1 MFINDLFKNKNV
13 NEGWDELKS
22 RAGDVAKKTADTI
35 VSAGSAAGDAVSG
48 ALDVIPKPFDE
59 KTYQDRVSKP
69 YPKIDGPKK
78 TNETSKQDQ
87 LHQRHQEIRK
97 QSGKPHPN
105 YYKELRATFDLPD
118 DERWEKTA
126 ELKKKY
132 NIKESLRP
140 GERHHFE
147 INPATGKREYKG
159 IRGDRTDA
167 PNKRDSSGD
176 AAERADRERKAHIQH
191 DRRMTEQEHVPDRAM
206 RKAVGKLVPGGGSAL
221 NAVDAVRR
229 YVGGDNVGAGIAA
242 AGVLPAIQ
250 YPALATDLI
259 RDKVNTDKWFPSD
272 EEKSAALATPQADI
286 VNGHLRSADRRT
298 MMGPVTL
305 PGDEEKQTADWL
317 GKTLR
322 IKPRDTKEDIEET
335 YGGQL
340 HTKHKKNRFK
350 QIKKIK
356 QTQRKAHG
364 FSGLDESGCTMTE
377 EGRSCPVHGLAE
389 CPGYGM
395 TEGSTDDSRFQKM
408 MGNIQKSTPTL
419 VTGYVALEFA
429 SERKSKKIKGVTRN
443 GKPIPDVIN
452 DPEEELSGKIEFTP
466 DQLEQQLMSIG
477 RKYGWDSIEPGQGR
491 GYTEMFFETSREYT
505 SDSQNHLAANIVKT
519 VNAINKFFNSMN
531 SSLQAT
537 GLPGYTTSVW
547 QGMGPPD
554 DINQITDLSQ
564 MTKIAKS
571 TGANSQAKNT
581 RTSDDVGVELG
592 NAILAHYKEFGPD
605 GGYSSSQLNQ
615 AAKIAKIYITQGE
628 RAGLQ
633 AQMKAGVVGEM
644 IDELISDAGLSGIRT
659 IWELDEMQ
667 GVAEAR
673 KGDTNF
679 GSTVTQSSWVVY
691 DGSKVKRF
699 KTRDG
704 AKAYAAKNG
713 GKVASSEF
721 YADNVQKQGVAE
733 AMNEDIERYVE
744 ALGRAGYEVNE
755 EKVRLD
761 PKCWKGKKIG
771 SPKTKMKGGVRVN
784 NCVPK

>member
-13 NEGWDELKS
+13 NEGWDEFKS

-35 VSAGSAAGDAVSG
+35 VSAGSAASDAVSG

-176 AAERADRERKAHIQH
+176 AAERADRERRAHIQH
-191 DRRMTEQEHVPDRAM
+191 DRRMTE
-206 RKAVGKLVPGGGSAL
+206 S
-221 NAVDAVRR
+221 
-229 YVGGDNVGAGIAA
+229 
-242 AGVLPAIQ
+242 GV
-250 YPALATDLI
+250 
-259 RDKVNTDKWFPSD
+259 
-272 EEKSAALATPQADI
+272 
-286 VNGHLRSADRRT
+286 
-298 MMGPVTL
+298 
-305 PGDEEKQTADWL
+305 
-317 GKTLR
+317 
-322 IKPRDTKEDIEET
+322 EET

-350 QIKKIK
+350 QIRKIK
-356 QTQRKAHG
+356 QTQQKAHG

-377 EGRSCPVHGLAE
+377 EGRSCPMHGLAE

-395 TEGSTDDSRFQKM
+395 
-408 MGNIQKSTPTL
+408 I
-419 VTGYVALEFA
+419 
-429 SERKSKKIKGVTRN
+429 
-443 GKPIPDVIN
+443 
-452 DPEEELSGKIEFTP
+452 
-466 DQLEQQLMSIG
+466 
-477 RKYGWDSIEPGQGR
+477 
-491 GYTEMFFETSREYT
+491 
-505 SDSQNHLAANIVKT
+505 
-519 VNAINKFFNSMN
+519 
-531 SSLQAT
+531 
-537 GLPGYTTSVW
+537 
-547 QGMGPPD
+547 
-554 DINQITDLSQ
+554 
-564 MTKIAKS
+564 
-571 TGANSQAKNT
+571 
-581 RTSDDVGVELG
+581 
-592 NAILAHYKEFGPD
+592 
-605 GGYSSSQLNQ
+605 
-615 AAKIAKIYITQGE
+615 
-628 RAGLQ
+628 
-633 AQMKAGVVGEM
+633 
-644 IDELISDAGLSGIRT
+644 
-659 IWELDEMQ
+659 
-667 GVAEAR
+667 EAR

-679 GSTVTQSSWVVY
+679 GSTVTHGSWVVY

-704 AKAYAAKNG
+704 AKAYAEKNG

-721 YADNVQKQGVAE
+721 YADNVQKQGMAE
-733 AMNEDIERYVE
+733 AVNEDVEHYVE
-744 ALGRAGYEVNE
+744 ALSRAGYEVNE